1 MYIGANI
8 RKRGLERKNMQDQ
21 NQPLPLDGDQSA
33 QQVTDQN
40 SQNLDNQQ
48 LDDSANEQGQEQQVG
63 QQNDANVEQQG
74 DSQLSRSERRQQR
87 YAEKMA
93 DRLRTQSE
101 QDAQFGKQ
109 LFSQDDQYKPL
120 QYDQG
125 GEFDIDQLAND
136 RRQYGQHNFN
146 EGVRQGAAFYEAER
160 FADRLD
166 IDIDRVLSK
175 RDDIDDVTE
184 KLLVESYLDKV
195 GAREQNGRIVIANP
209 NLRFRDFAESKLK
222 EIDDLVQMKV
232 SQSTKN
238 IASQAANTGVRPNGT
253 TQNSMTNMSDMELV
267 EKLRAADIDT
277 PEGKK
282 LMEEN
287 RRRQRAMLGM

>member
-1 MYIGANI
+1 MYIGADI
-8 RKRGLERKNMQDQ
+8 HKRGLESKNMQDQ
-21 NQPLPLDGDQSA
+21 NQPLPLDGDQSEN
-33 QQVTDQN
+33 QVTDQN

-48 LDDSANEQGQEQQVG
+48 LDNDTTDQVHDQQQEA
-63 QQNDANVEQQG
+63 QNDVNVDQQDEG
-74 DSQLSRSERRQQR
+74 QLSRSERRQQR

-101 QDAQFGKQ
+101 QDAHFGKQ
-109 LFSQDDQYKPL
+109 LFSPNSEYKPVNYEENDFSVDDL
-120 QYDQG
+120 
-125 GEFDIDQLAND
+125 EHD

-160 FADRLD
+160 FADRLET
-166 IDIDRVLSK
+166 DIDRVMST

-195 GAREQNGRIVIANP
+195 GAKEQNGRIIIGNP
-209 NLRFRDFAESKLK
+209 NLRFREFAEAKLK
-222 EIDDLVQMKV
+222 EIDDLVQVKL

-253 TQNSMTNMSDMELV
+253 TQNSMSNMSDMELV

-287 RRRQRAMLGM
+287 RRRQRAILGM

>member
-8 RKRGLERKNMQDQ
+8 RKRGLESKNMQDQ
-21 NQPLPLDGDQSA
+21 NQPLPLDGDQSEN
-33 QQVTDQN
+33 QVTDQN
-40 SQNLDNQQ
+40 SQSLDNQQ
-48 LDDSANEQGQEQQVG
+48 LDNDTTDQVQDQQQEA
-63 QQNDANVEQQG
+63 QNDVNVDQQDEG
-74 DSQLSRSERRQQR
+74 QLSRSERRQQR

-101 QDAQFGKQ
+101 QDAHFGKQ
-109 LFSQDDQYKPL
+109 LFSQDNQYTPL

-125 GEFDIDQLAND
+125 GEFDTDQLIND
-136 RRQYGQHNFN
+136 RRQYGQHTFN

-160 FADRLD
+160 FADRLET
-166 IDIDRVLSK
+166 DIDRVMST

-195 GAREQNGRIVIANP
+195 GAKEQNGRIIIGNP
-209 NLRFRDFAESKLK
+209 NLRFREFAEAKLK
-222 EIDDLVQMKV
+222 EIDDLVQVKL

-253 TQNSMTNMSDMELV
+253 TQNSMSNMSDMELV

-287 RRRQRAMLGM
+287 RRRQRAILGM